1 MQYQIVVHEHNSTL
15 ISATVN
21 SATLNSEHQEVQH
34 GVADT
39 AFQKD
44 QSKI

>member
-1 MQYQIVVHEHNSTL
+1 MQYRIVVHEHNSTL
-15 ISATVN
+15 ISTTVN
-21 SATLNSEHQEVQH
+21 SATLNSENQEVQH
-34 GVADT
+34 PKADT